1 MNWWK
6 KLKGKVRFLEPLAK
20 HTTFKIGGP
29 AEFFIEPEDIA
40 DLKLLLNLVKRYKI
54 PVFLIGGGSNIL
66 INDKGIRGAVLH
78 LNSPYFKRFIFK
90 NNRLEAGSG
99 VMLSRMVLKTY
110 KRGLSGVEFLS
121 GIPGTL
127 GGALVMNAGAWGRN
141 IGDLVEEVN
150 VMDYNGN
157 IKSLGKKKIKFGY
170 RQSSLEKFV
179 ILSACLKLTKKSKEK
194 IKQNLKQYLK
204 ARHNSQDTTFS
215 NAGCIFKNPFG
226 ESAGRL
232 IDICGLKG
240 RRIGDACISGKHA
253 NFIVN
258 MGHGKAEDV
267 LRLMNLIK
275 KKVKNKFHINL
286 EPEIKIWHQKT

>member
-29 AEFFIEPEDIA
+29 AEFFIEPEDIT

-170 RQSSLEKFV
+170 RQSSLEKFI
-179 ILSACLKLTKKSKEK
+179 ILSACLKLTKKSKE
-194 IKQNLKQYLK
+194 
-204 ARHNSQDTTFS
+204 
-215 NAGCIFKNPFG
+215 
-226 ESAGRL
+226 
-232 IDICGLKG
+232 
-240 RRIGDACISGKHA
+240 
-253 NFIVN
+253 
-258 MGHGKAEDV
+258 
-267 LRLMNLIK
+267 
-275 KKVKNKFHINL
+275 
-286 EPEIKIWHQKT
+286 